1 MKRGAKQSQA
11 QDAKREITEKL
22 RAFLRGWGG
31 ALLWALVLSAVLR
44 AGVVQASWVPSGSMQ
59 PALLIG
65 DHMVV
70 NKLCYDLKLP
80 FTSITLLPL
89 GEPQRGDV
97 VVFRNPK
104 GQGDDLVKRI
114 IGLPGET
121 VAMIGTQV
129 YINGQALEADW
140 GRYSGRSHQG
150 DAFGPFRVPEDSYFM
165 MGDNRD
171 NSYDSRFWNQGQ
183 GGFVPRGDIVGRA
196 EVVLWSWKQF
206 PVSLRWSRS
215 GHLIR

>member
-1 MKRGAKQSQA
+1 MKQNKKQPAPRDGSA
-11 QDAKREITEKL
+11 L
-22 RAFLRGWGG
+22 RRFLRGWGG
-31 ALLWALVLSAVLR
+31 ALLWALVLSSLLR
-44 AGVVQASWVPSGSMQ
+44 AGVVQASWVPSGSME

-80 FTSITLLPL
+80 FTDLVLLPL
-89 GEPQRGDV
+89 GQPARGDI
-97 VVFRNPK
+97 VVFANPA
-104 GQGDDLVKRI
+104 GHGSDLVKRI

-121 VAMIGTQV
+121 VQLRDKQV
-129 YINGQALEADW
+129 FINGQPLRPDW
-140 GRYSGRSHQG
+140 GRYTPYARAG
-150 DAFGPFRVPEDSYFM
+150 DDFGPVKVPRGQYFV

-171 NSYDSRFWNQGQ
+171 NSYDSRFWNQGR
-183 GGFVPRGDIVGRA
+183 GGFVPRTDIVGRA
-196 EVVLWSWKQF
+196 EVVLWSWREF

>member
-1 MKRGAKQSQA
+1 MKRKQAKDRQA
-11 QDAKREITEKL
+11 EPVSRL
-22 RAFLRGWGG
+22 RGFLQGWGG

-80 FTSITLLPL
+80 FTKITLLPL
-89 GEPQRGDV
+89 GTPQRGDI
-97 VVFRNPK
+97 VVFTNPK

-114 IGLPGET
+114 VGLPGET
-121 VAMIGTQV
+121 VQVSAKQV
-129 YINGQALEADW
+129 YINGQPLRAGW
-140 GRYSGRSHQG
+140 GRYTDRPHAG
-150 DAFGPFRVPEDSYFM
+150 DNFGPVRVPRGQYFV

-171 NSYDSRFWNQGQ
+171 NSYDSRFWNQGR
-183 GGFVPRGDIVGRA
+183 GGFVPRQDIVGRA
-196 EVVLWSWKQF
+196 EVVLWSWKEF
-206 PVSLRWSRS
+206 PTSLRWSRS
-215 GHLIR
+215 GHVIR